1 MNRRQFLNLAAAV
14 GVAPLLPAIAQS
26 GASPAAAPGRPT
38 RRSFQSPA
46 VEAYL
51 RQAAERISDPQ
62 LASLFTNCFPNTL
75 DTTVRESG
83 GQLWVITGDIDAMWL
98 RDSTNQV
105 WPYLPLAQGDAALT
119 RLFRGLISTQAECVL
134 LDPYANAFLT
144 QKGQTTPFPEDRTE
158 MKAGIHERKWEV
170 DSLAS
175 VLRLSH
181 GYWEVSG
188 DRQPFNDRWVRAMGT
203 ILKTFRQ
210 QQRLKEDGPYR
221 FQRRSTA
228 PQETLW
234 EGLGYPTARNG
245 LLHSGFRPSDDAT
258 TMSYLI
264 PSNWMA
270 ATTLQKTAGL
280 LKQLG
285 QSALADEFAELG
297 TQLQQLIL
305 SQAVYFP
312 QGKPIYAYEVNGLNS
327 YLFMDDP
334 NVPSLLSLPYL
345 GCCPADEPIY
355 LNTRE
360 LILSPANPYF
370 YEGKAA
376 RGLGSPHTPSRSVWP
391 IGTCMQAL
399 TSTSAEEIGDCLRQ
413 LRSSHAGTGF
423 MHESYDVDDPGKF
436 TRPWFAWANSLFG
449 EVIVQVLAQHPR
461 LLENL

>member
-1 MNRRQFLNLAAAV
+1 MKRRQFLTLAAAL
-14 GVAPLLPAIAQS
+14 GLSPLLPALP
-26 GASPAAAPGRPT
+26 ASRRPE
-38 RRSFQSPA
+38 RPSFRSPA

-51 RQAAERISDPQ
+51 RQAGERIRDTE
-62 LASLFTNCFPNTL
+62 LGWLFQNCFPNTL

-105 WPYLPLAQGDAALT
+105 WPYLPLAPGDDALT
-119 RLFRGLISTQAECVL
+119 RLFRGLIATQSECVL

-181 GYWEVSG
+181 GYWEISG
-188 DRQPFNDRWVRAMGT
+188 DSKPFGPRWVQAMQAILGT
-203 ILKTFRQ
+203 YRQ
-210 QQRLKEDGPYR
+210 QQRLKDNGPYR
-221 FQRRSTA
+221 FQRRSSA

-258 TMSYLI
+258 TLSYLI

-270 ATTLQKTAGL
+270 ATGLQKTSAL

-285 QSALADEFAELG
+285 QSALADDFAQLG
-297 TQLQQLIL
+297 QQLRQLIL
-305 SQAVYFP
+305 SQAVYSAH
-312 QGKPIYAYEVNGLNS
+312 GKQIYAYEINGLSS

-345 GCCPADEPIY
+345 GCCSLDDPIY
-355 LNTRE
+355 LQTRE
-360 LILSPANPYF
+360 LILSPINPYF

-376 RGLGSPHTPSRSVWP
+376 RGLGSPHTPSRSIWP
-391 IGTCMQAL
+391 IGICMQAL
-399 TSTSAEEIGDCLRQ
+399 TSKDAEEIRGCLQ
-413 LRSSHAGTGF
+413 LLKSSHAGTGF
-423 MHESYDVDDPGKF
+423 MHESFDVDDPARF

-449 EVIVQVLAQHPR
+449 ELVVQVLEQHPQ
-461 LLENL
+461 LL